1 MTSTRCEFCAGSGRA
16 PEAYVHTCC
25 QFCGGRGWIV
35 DPAPA
40 ASLPNLTLTT
50 QETA

>member
-1 MTSTRCEFCAGSGRA
+1 MTSTRCEFCGGSGRT
-16 PEAYVHTCC
+16 PTDYAYSCC

-35 DPAPA
+35 DPPIPTTN
-40 ASLPNLTLTT
+40 STITT